1 MDLPLALCKPRID
14 AKTMLK
20 TPSGCE
26 IRPHPY
32 PYAAAIAISSDLD
45 GTRSPDHYFCLIRWL
60 NKSAD
65 VARPHAPGASFA
77 NSLYFSQPG
86 ERFCYDRASKLERA
100 IVHDLVRS
108 GHIDTL
114 HSFGDDIV
122 DTKGLD
128 DCLEQISRHE
138 LKFPVW
144 INHSRAPTN
153 VWSPRRPDAIGGD
166 DPQSP
171 VYHTG
176 HWSHMG
182 TVYFGRGQTTA
193 VLGQDIWP
201 NPFRAVTSVS
211 SRNLRNA
218 GIAGIKLA
226 VSPAIPKWRRQF
238 SNALARE
245 AQLKDGAKRIE
256 MLRSNW
262 FPAGIRGGARP
273 EAITAL
279 LHRSL
284 MERLASSGGASILY
298 THLGSIP
305 AMPAKERERL
315 RAVLTGFLDCCADLS
330 ILVRTTA
337 QLMDFSLLRRFVR
350 IRKIPEGGHPR
361 LEISLSCPDY
371 LRNRLGEFLG
381 ESGLTI
387 MVFSTDEPEVEI
399 CDIPN
404 FRHAQSPAVT
414 RERHGLWRIQFPL
427 IFQELP
433 PSIG

>member
-1 MDLPLALCKPRID
+1 
-14 AKTMLK
+14 MLK

-26 IRPHPY
+26 VRPHPY

-45 GTRSPDHYFCLIRWL
+45 GTRSADDYFRLIRWL
-60 NKSAD
+60 NKVAD
-65 VARPHAPGASFA
+65 NTRPHAPGASFA

-86 ERFCYDRASKLERA
+86 ERFCYDRASESERA
-100 IVHDLVRS
+100 IVRDLVRS
-108 GHIDTL
+108 GHVDTL

-122 DTKGLD
+122 DPKGLN
-128 DCLEQISRHE
+128 DCLKEISRHE

-144 INHSRAPTN
+144 INHSRAATN
-153 VWSPRRPDAIGGD
+153 IWSPRRPDVIGGD
-166 DPQSP
+166 DPRSP
-171 VYHTG
+171 VYHAG
-176 HWSHMG
+176 HWSQMG

-193 VLGQDIWP
+193 VLGQDTWP
-201 NPFRAVTSVS
+201 NPFRAVTSAQ
-211 SRNLRNA
+211 SRSLRNA

-238 SNALARE
+238 SNVLGQE

-273 EAITAL
+273 EAIGAL

-298 THLGSIP
+298 THLGAIP
-305 AMPAKERERL
+305 ALPAKERERL
-315 RAVLTGFLDCCADLS
+315 RTVLAGFLECCADLS

-337 QLMDFSLLRRFVR
+337 QLLDFSLLRRFVR
-350 IRKIPEGGHPR
+350 IRKIPAGGHAR
-361 LEISLSCPDY
+361 LEISMSCPDY
-371 LRNRLGEFLG
+371 LRNRLGGALG

-387 MVFSTDEPEVEI
+387 MVPGTDEPEVEI
-399 CDIPN
+399 RNIPA
-404 FRHAQSPAVT
+404 FRHAQGPTVT
-414 RERHGLWRIQFPL
+414 GERPGLWRVQFPL
-427 IFQELP
+427 SFQELP
-433 PSIG
+433 PSIK